1 MNRPA
6 SNEQAILARTV
17 ALLRGQQ
24 EASIDGILVI
34 DENREVVSY
43 NRRFLEVWNIEAGFA
58 AQADDKRLLGLVL
71 ANVSDPEGFLQRI
84 EHLYSN
90 PQERSRDELLLR
102 DGRVLDRYSAPV
114 TSDEG
119 EYFGRV
125 WFFRDL
131 TEQRA
136 AEQQVREYQQMGQYV
151 LEDKIGEGGMGMVYR
166 ARHAF
171 LRRPTA
177 IKLLPVERAG
187 SAAVRRFEREVQLTA
202 QLTHPNTIIVFD
214 YGRAQSGTFY
224 YAMEYL
230 DGINLADLVECYGP
244 QPAGRVVRILEQACG
259 ALAEAHALGLIHRDI
274 KPANLMLTDRVQAPD
289 FVKVLD
295 FGLVKAVDTQFF
307 GDQTVEAE
315 AGKISGTPLFMSPEA
330 VATPD
335 LVTPSSDLYCVGAV
349 AYYLLT
355 GRPVF
360 DSGVLHVLFGKILT
374 ATPESPE
381 RRLGAPVPRELS
393 EIVMACLSKLPSQRP
408 QSAIEL
414 RRRLLSCACRDDFD
428 EAQASAWWREHRIS
442 PRAPSQPPGAS
453 PTAITALETVVSV
466 DMRMRRPAAP

>member
-1 MNRPA
+1 MPRTVPA
-6 SNEQAILARTV
+6 EQATLARTV

-24 EASIDGILVI
+24 EASIDGILVV
-34 DENREVVSY
+34 DEHREVVSY
-43 NRRFLEVWNIEAGFA
+43 NRRFLDVWGIEAGFA
-58 AQADDKRLLGLVL
+58 VGADDKRLLGLVL
-71 ANVSDPEGFLQRI
+71 ANVADPEGFLRRI
-84 EHLYSN
+84 EHLYDH
-90 PQERSRDELLLR
+90 PEERSRDELLLR

-114 TSDEG
+114 ISETG

-131 TEQRA
+131 TEQRV

-151 LEDKIGEGGMGMVYR
+151 LEEKIGEGGMGMVYR

-214 YGRAQSGTFY
+214 YGRALSGTFY

-230 DGINLADLVECYGP
+230 DGINLADLVECYGA
-244 QPAGRVVRILEQACG
+244 QPPGRVVRILEQACG

-274 KPANLMLTDRVQAPD
+274 KPANLMLTERVQAPD

-295 FGLVKAVDTQFF
+295 FGLVKTVDTQLFK
-307 GDQTVEAE
+307 DHTIEAE

-330 VATPD
+330 VATPE
-335 LVTPSSDLYCVGAV
+335 LVTPSSDLYCLGAV

-360 DSGVLHVLFGKILT
+360 DSGVLHVLFAKILNS
-374 ATPESPE
+374 TPEPPSRVLGQPIPE
-381 RRLGAPVPRELS
+381 EL
-393 EIVMACLSKLPSQRP
+393 ERVVMSCLSKSPAERP
-408 QSAIEL
+408 ASAIEL
-414 RRRLLSCACRDDFD
+414 RRQLLACACRDDFD
-428 EAQASAWWREHRIS
+428 EAHASAWWRAHREH
-442 PRAPSQPPGAS
+442 PRAPSEPPPVS
-453 PTAITALETVVSV
+453 PTALTAEETVLSV
-466 DMRMRRPAAP
+466 AWQQRGPRS